1 MSLTFKPKKVQF
13 ILKNGTKCSGFEI
26 EFKNCEVDMSKELNY
41 TSENL
46 FDLKCL
52 VESWKNEIQGLN
64 VQKKVIDGKIE
75 VLYENI
81 DRLERHILEIEEQN
95 NSAK

>member
-1 MSLTFKPKKVQF
+1 M
-13 ILKNGTKCSGFEI
+13 
-26 EFKNCEVDMSKELNY
+26 DKELNY

-52 VESWKNEIQGLN
+52 VESWKNEIQKLN
-64 VQKKVIDGKIE
+64 VQKKVLDGKIE

-81 DRLERHILEIEEQN
+81 DRLEQHILAIEGQN
-95 NSAK
+95 NSVK